1 MSAFGLNSMAVAQN
15 LGGGVTRR
23 VLTYGGKLMMV
34 EVTMSKGGRGEV
46 HTHPHEQISYI
57 AAGAFE
63 FTVGEEKQVVHAGDS
78 LYVAPDVPHG
88 TLSLEDGSVV
98 VDIFTPI
105 REDFL
110 NN

>member
-1 MSAFGLNSMAVAQN
+1 MSAFGMNSQIPAED
-15 LGGGVTRR
+15 LGGGVSRKI
-23 VLTYGGKLMMV
+23 LKYGGGLMMV
-34 EVTMSKGGRGEV
+34 EVTMKKDGMGAV

-57 AAGAFE
+57 AKGSFE
-63 FTVGEEKQVVHAGDS
+63 FTVGDEKQVVKAGDS
-78 LYVAPDVPHG
+78 LYVAPNVEHG

-110 NN
+110 K

>member
-1 MSAFGLNSMAVAQN
+1 MSAFGLNANIQKQD
-15 LGGGVTRR
+15 LGGGVSRKI
-23 VLTYGGKLMMV
+23 LNYGGKLMMV
-34 EVTMSKGGRGEV
+34 EVTMQKGGRGET

-57 AAGAFE
+57 AAGSFE
-63 FTVGEEKQVVHAGDS
+63 FTVGEEKQIVHAGDS
-78 LYVAPDVPHG
+78 LYVAPNVPHG

-110 NN
+110 K

>member
-1 MSAFGLNSMAVAQN
+1 MSAFGFNADIEKQD
-15 LGGGVTRR
+15 LGGGVSRKI
-23 VLTYGGKLMMV
+23 LTYGGKLMMV
-34 EVTMSKGGRGEV
+34 EVTMAKGGRGEV

-57 AAGAFE
+57 ANGSFE
-63 FTVGEEKQVVHAGDS
+63 FTVGDEKKTVHRGDS
-78 LYVAPDVPHG
+78 LYVAPNVPHG

-110 NN
+110 K

>member
-1 MSAFGLNSMAVAQN
+1 MSAFGLGSKAITQD
-15 LGGGVTRR
+15 LGGGVTRKI
-23 VLTYGGKLMMV
+23 LSYGGKLMMV
-34 EVTMSKGGRGEV
+34 EVTMPKGGRGEV

-57 AAGAFE
+57 AAGSFE
-63 FTVGEEKQVVHAGDS
+63 FTVGGEKQVVRAGDS
-78 LYVAPDVPHG
+78 LYVAPGVPHG

-110 NN
+110 K

>member
-1 MSAFGLNSMAVAQN
+1 MSAFGLNAKTPRQE
-15 LGGGVTRR
+15 LGSGVSRKI
-23 VLTYGGKLMMV
+23 LNYGGKLMMV
-34 EVTMSKGGRGEV
+34 EVTMLKGGRGEV

-57 AAGAFE
+57 AKGAFE
-63 FTVGEEKQVVHAGDS
+63 FTVGEEKQLVCAGDS
-78 LYVAPDVPHG
+78 LYVAPNVPHG

-110 NN
+110 K

>member
-1 MSAFGLNSMAVAQN
+1 MSAFRLNAKTPRQE
-15 LGGGVTRR
+15 LGNGVSRKI
-23 VLTYGGKLMMV
+23 LNYGGKLMMV
-34 EVTMSKGGRGEV
+34 EVTMQKGGRGET

-57 AAGAFE
+57 AAGSFE
-63 FTVGEEKQVVHAGDS
+63 FTVGVEKQVVQAGDS
-78 LYVAPDVPHG
+78 LYVASNVPHG

-110 NN
+110 K

>member
-1 MSAFGLNSMAVAQN
+1 MSSFGLNKNIPSRD
-15 LGGGVTRR
+15 LGGGVSRKI
-23 VLTYGGKLMMV
+23 LSWGGKLMMV
-34 EVTMSKGGRGEV
+34 EVTMQKGGRGEV

-57 AAGAFE
+57 AAGSFE
-63 FTVGEEKQVVHAGDS
+63 FTVGDEKQIVHAGDS
-78 LYVAPDVPHG
+78 LYVAPNLPHG

-110 NN
+110 G